1 MQDISNVQPA
11 AAGAAPAAKAL
22 TLGEAVAQLKA
33 ELGFD
38 DDMGA
43 RQVVTSAWTELG
55 WAEREGPLK
64 QLVGDVCA
72 EMGIATGWPGGVVA
86 LQQTALQQVVAAAA
100 AGPTEPPAEL
110 ESPDRPEPESP
121 DRPEPAAVSSSPAGL
136 ENYKSRIG
144 ASPPCTPEHVIEAR
158 SKRRMAF
165 LEAEAGVVEHAEKF
179 VGRSLSEALQGQ
191 IDSREPEEIEDDEE
205 EDEEEEPAQ
214 EEGEA
219 VRVHSRS
226 ERKARKAMLKL
237 GMAPVPNVNRCTMK
251 KSSNVLFVIEQPD
264 VFKCGAGTE
273 SYVVF
278 GEVQVEDM
286 GARAQASAAQQFRT
300 AQELPAAQAQQAT
313 IQEEDEQEEE
323 EEVDEAGLVACDL
336 ELVMAQSGA
345 ARPKAARSDPRPRTL
360 PRHFSPSLLP
370 SRKQHGISQGKDLNL

>member
-38 DDMGA
+38 EDMGA

-86 LQQTALQQVVAAAA
+86 AAAA
-100 AGPTEPPAEL
+100 AAASTEPPA
-110 ESPDRPEPESP
+110 EPESP

-191 IDSREPEEIEDDEE
+191 IDSREPEAIEDDDE

-323 EEVDEAGLVACDL
+323 EEEEGEVDEAGLVACDL

-360 PRHFSPSLLP
+360 LRHFFPFPALIKKAARNL
-370 SRKQHGISQGKDLNL
+370 SREGSESESVS

>member
-38 DDMGA
+38 EDMGA

-72 EMGIATGWPGGVVA
+72 EMGIATGWPGGVVV
-86 LQQTALQQVVAAAA
+86 TAAAA
-100 AGPTEPPAEL
+100 AASTEPPA
-110 ESPDRPEPESP
+110 EPESP

-191 IDSREPEEIEDDEE
+191 IDSREPEEIEDDDE

-323 EEVDEAGLVACDL
+323 EEEEVDEAGLVACDL

-345 ARPKAARSDPRPRTL
+345 ARPKAARSDPRTPHTL
-360 PRHFSPSLLP
+360 APLFPFPALVKKAARNL
-370 SRKQHGISQGKDLNL
+370 SREGSES